1 MQNLCEKT
9 FSQTYIQCLLGNI
22 TKSMIVKPLISAKQ
36 VLNHETKATRLLY
49 SKAANN
55 FYEVNISNL
64 PLLFGSGRAN
74 ISDI

>member
-1 MQNLCEKT
+1 
-9 FSQTYIQCLLGNI
+9 
-22 TKSMIVKPLISAKQ
+22 MIVKPLISAKQ